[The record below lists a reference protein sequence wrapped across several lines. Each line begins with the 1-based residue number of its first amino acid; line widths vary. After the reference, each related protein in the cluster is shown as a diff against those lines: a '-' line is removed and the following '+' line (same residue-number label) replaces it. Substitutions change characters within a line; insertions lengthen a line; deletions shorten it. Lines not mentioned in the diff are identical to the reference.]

1 MNVVEFNGWRR
12 NACLS
17 NGEMELIVTLE
28 VGPRILRCGFAGKR
42 NMFAEIAG
50 QQGGRGEKEWMI
62 RGGHR
67 LWIAPELKPD
77 TYELDNVPVRT
88 EEIAG
93 GIRTIQPA
101 GPITGIARTMEICV
115 DMKSNRASIRHVL
128 RNEGKKPKT
137 LSPWTPSVMSPGGEA
152 VIPLPA
158 KVPHTERLTHNQEW
172 SIWSYTDLS
181 DRRWK
186 ISPRYVRFSH
196 DPALG
201 PNKLGIAHREG
212 WVGYLLDGFLF
223 VKRFKWVEGAAY
235 PDGGVNFETFACQ
248 DFLELESLGPLV
260 TLKPGEE
267 AVHDET
273 WLMFRDVPRCGSDAD
288 LDRHVRALA
297 AG

>member
-1 MNVVEFNGWRR
+1 MKLVEFNGWRR

-17 NGEMELIVTLE
+17 NGRMELVVTLD

-42 NMFAEIAG
+42 NMFAEMAG
-50 QQGGRGEKEWMI
+50 QQGGSREKEWMI

-67 LWIAPELKPD
+67 LWIAPEVEPD
-77 TYELDNVPVRT
+77 TYELDNVPVEM
-88 EEIAG
+88 EEVPG
-93 GIRTIQPA
+93 GIRTRQPA
-101 GPITGIARTMEICV
+101 GPVTGIAKTMEIRI
-115 DMKSNRASIRHVL
+115 DGSANRASIRHVL
-128 RNEGKKPKT
+128 RNEGKKPRT
-137 LSPWTPSVMSPGGEA
+137 LSPWTLSVMSPGGEA
-152 VIPLPA
+152 VIPLPP

-181 DRRWK
+181 DRRWR
-186 ISPRYVRFSH
+186 ISPGYVRFAH
-196 DPALG
+196 DAALG

-223 VKRFKWVEGAAY
+223 VKKFKWVEGASY

-260 TLKPGEE
+260 TLRPGDET
-267 AVHDET
+267 VHEET
-273 WLMFRDVPRCGSDAD
+273 WLMFRDVPRCGSDSE
-288 LDRHVRALA
+288 LDRHVRGPA